1 MAYSDYGAFVYCN
14 GTRREDKE
22 DVALFATDKE
32 TFGMPSA
39 EIGSG
44 ERIWASLMKAEKDNR
59 EIDWLSH
66 IHHGTMGDGNIR
78 VLCHKQHLPEVYE
91 RLEDGSVHKVEIRE
105 LRELKG
111 KEIEDWQWGKIS
123 FKYKG
128 YSFCFKSGEPN
139 IAEMTEPDGTHW
151 LCEYD
156 YEYGAGFEDE

>member
-1 MAYSDYGAFVYCN
+1 MAYSDYGAYVYCN
-14 GTRREDKE
+14 NLRREDKE
-22 DVALFATDKE
+22 DVALFATDEE

-44 ERIWASLMKAEKDNR
+44 SRIWASLTKAMKDGTDR
-59 EIDWLSH
+59 DWIES

-91 RLEDGSVHKVEIRE
+91 RLEDGTIQKIDISRLLE
-105 LRELKG
+105 
-111 KEIEDWQWGKIS
+111 KEIEDWHWGKIS

-139 IAEMTEPDGTHW
+139 EAEMTEPDGTQW
-151 LCEYD
+151 FCEYD
-156 YEYGAGFEDE
+156 YCYGAGFED

>member
-22 DVALFATDKE
+22 DVALFATDEE

-44 ERIWASLMKAEKDNR
+44 SRIWVSLGKARKDGVDR
-59 EIDWLSH
+59 DWIDS

-91 RLEDGSVHKVEIRE
+91 RLEDGTIRHIDINQLPE
-105 LRELKG
+105 FQG
-111 KEIEDWQWGKIS
+111 KEFEHFEWGCIS

-139 IAEMTEPDGTHW
+139 EAEMTEPDGTYW

-156 YEYGAGFEDE
+156 YEYGAGFKDE